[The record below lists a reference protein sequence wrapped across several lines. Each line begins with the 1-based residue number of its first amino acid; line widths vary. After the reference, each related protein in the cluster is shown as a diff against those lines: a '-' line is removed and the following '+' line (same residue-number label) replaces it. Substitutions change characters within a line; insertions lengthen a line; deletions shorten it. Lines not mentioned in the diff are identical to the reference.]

1 MASSPS
7 NQPIRSI
14 SLPSRP
20 NPRIE
25 DHLSRLN
32 SIGSEVEDTVSSTSE
47 SQISS
52 LGHKL
57 SNLKE
62 LYDCL
67 DDFILLPQNQQ
78 KLVQFT
84 NVTRVDELIE
94 GSLRLLD
101 VCGNVRDVL
110 SQVRE
115 HTQDVQCC
123 LRRRSSLEY
132 LSIGDEIF
140 EYMKMR
146 KKSKMICKKSLKNVK
161 GMLKKFNSLG
171 EDKNNNDGSF
181 GSIEVLIKVE
191 RVTAATFESL
201 LEVILV
207 SGPHNRRGAAGLSS
221 MIMCKLIM
229 HQNEEAENEE
239 VVFGNEFEDVDT
251 SLSSLMGAQRK
262 RISINGLQCEKLR
275 GKMVRL
281 ESSVQDL
288 DEVLEGLFRCLVRS
302 RATLL
307 NIISQ

>member
-20 NPRIE
+20 HPLVPQIDE
-25 DHLSRLN
+25 HLWRLN
-32 SIGSEVEDTVSSTSE
+32 LIDSEVEDTVSSTSE

-67 DDFILLPQNQQ
+67 DNFILLPQNQQ
-78 KLVQFT
+78 KLVQFS
-84 NVTRVDELIE
+84 NVKRVDELID

-101 VCGNVRDVL
+101 VCGNVKDVL
-110 SQVRE
+110 SQVKE
-115 HTQDVQCC
+115 HTQEIQSS
-123 LRRRSSLEY
+123 LRRRCSGE
-132 LSIGDEIF
+132 LSIGGEVYA
-140 EYMKMR
+140 YMNMR
-146 KKSKMICKKSLKNVK
+146 KKSKLICKKCLKNVK
-161 GMLKKFNSLG
+161 GMVKKFKFNSEEYEG
-171 EDKNNNDGSF
+171 NNAV
-181 GSIEVLIKVE
+181 IEVLIKVE
-191 RVTAATFESL
+191 RVTATIFESL
-201 LEVILV
+201 LELILV
-207 SGPHNRRGAAGLSS
+207 SGSKSQSYKRSAGLSI
-221 MIMCKLIM
+221 IMCKLIM
-229 HQNEEAENEE
+229 YQNSRNETEEL
-239 VVFGNEFEDVDT
+239 FDNEFEDADS

-262 RISINGLQCEKLR
+262 RVWINGLQGEKLR